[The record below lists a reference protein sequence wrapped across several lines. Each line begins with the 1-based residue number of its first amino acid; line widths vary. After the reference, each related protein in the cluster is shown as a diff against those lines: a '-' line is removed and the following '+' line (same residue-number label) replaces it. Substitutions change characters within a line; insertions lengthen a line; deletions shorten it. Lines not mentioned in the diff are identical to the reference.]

1 MLEKQNKIII
11 VDNILGQLE
20 ILGKSFFENGLG
32 CRTFHYDLE
41 YDEPLEKVRIAFFDI
56 NLTEKA
62 VDANYDT
69 DDQILENNSAVF
81 NDLAIAINQYIS
93 KNNGPYVLIFW
104 TANSRIVEAFKL
116 YMKNPDRGFGDT
128 ASPILIDCIDKTSF
142 VDGNGEQVNLSDRVL
157 ELLNGN
163 EKIKFLFDF
172 EENAKNSGENTL
184 DRIYNILPKNDLWGE
199 SKQLFENLDKV
210 LSKIS
215 ASTLGFEHAKEN
227 PKKAVY
233 EGLLP
238 ILNYEFL
245 NSESNVN
252 WDEIV
257 SQLKEA
263 HKYNDIVSPDIN
275 IQHKVNSLYH
285 IEDYTDHPK
294 NVRGSVIEIDKSSEA
309 ILNTFNIANINDWIS
324 KLIGIKEGNEAQK
337 ERKEEILSNSKL
349 IAIEISAACDFSNKK
364 SRINKYILGILTSNL
379 NDVIDK
385 DLNLKSRPE
394 ACYHL
399 GGCCFHYN
407 NKNHHIWLNL
417 NYVFGAVIDDN
428 RLGETLFVLKKEIMD
443 MLGNK
448 YASHISRIGITS
460 LL

>member
-11 VDNILGQLE
+11 VDNIPGQLE

-32 CRTFHYDLE
+32 CRTFHYNLE

-93 KNNGPYVLIFW
+93 KNNGPYILIFW

-116 YMKNPDRGFGDT
+116 YMRNPERGFGDT
-128 ASPILIDCIDKTSF
+128 ASPILIDCIDKTPF
-142 VDGNGEQVNLSDRVL
+142 IDENGDQINLSDRVL
-157 ELLNGN
+157 ELLNSN

-172 EENAKNSGENTL
+172 EENARISGENTL
-184 DRIYNILPKNDLWGE
+184 DRIYNILPKNDVWGE
-199 SKQLFENLDKV
+199 SLQLFENLDKV
-210 LSKIS
+210 LSKIAS
-215 ASTLGFEHAKEN
+215 STLGFEHAKEN
-227 PKKAVY
+227 PKKAIY

-245 NSESNVN
+245 NTEGNVTWN
-252 WDEIV
+252 NIV
-257 SQLKEA
+257 NQLNQA
-263 HKYNDIVSPDIN
+263 NRYNDIVSPDIN
-275 IQHKVNSLYH
+275 IQYKVNSLYH
-285 IEDYTDHPK
+285 IENFQNQSKD
-294 NVRGSVIEIDKSSEA
+294 VRGSVIEVSKKNKRNLKTFGIDDIDNWISQLLAIKEA
-309 ILNTFNIANINDWIS
+309 NQAQQLRKTEILN
-324 KLIGIKEGNEAQK
+324 
-337 ERKEEILSNSKL
+337 NSKL
-349 IAIEISAACDFSNKK
+349 IAIELSSACDFSNKK
-364 SRINKYILGILTSNL
+364 PRINKYILGVLTSNL
-379 NDVIDK
+379 DDSIDR

-394 ACYHL
+394 ASYHL
-399 GGCCFHYN
+399 GGCCFHHQNSNY
-407 NKNHHIWLNL
+407 HIWLNL
-417 NYVFGAVIDDN
+417 NYVFGAKPDDY
-428 RLGETLFVLKKEIMD
+428 RLRNPLFILKKEIMD

-460 LL
+460 L